1 MSNQSYTSTYR
12 AAIESAKL
20 EMDGLFE
27 DAKRL
32 RNRMEQ
38 VDAAINALKPPLAG
52 LGEGYDSQTSG
63 AYGQDGSS
71 SMKQEIDAALGMA
84 FA

>member
-12 AAIESAKL
+12 TAMESAKL
-20 EMDGLFE
+20 ELDGLFE

-38 VDAAINALKPPLAG
+38 IDAAISALKPLAG

-63 AYGQDGSS
+63 TYSQDGFN
-71 SMKQEIDAALGMA
+71 SMKQQIDAALGMA